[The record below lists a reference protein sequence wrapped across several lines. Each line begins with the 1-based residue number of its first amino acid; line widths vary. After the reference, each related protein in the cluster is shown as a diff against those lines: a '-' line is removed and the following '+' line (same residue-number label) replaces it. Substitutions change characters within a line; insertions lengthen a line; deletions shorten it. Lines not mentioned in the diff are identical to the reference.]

1 MPARGTQSTGQF
13 DVATLGSGPDLHGIM
28 EARRR
33 ASNRST
39 ELSATIACKPLQAV
53 PRRDPQVLDIPI
65 TAPRRAASASD
76 HHAILYKMYHQDM
89 TSVTLSDFRSRQADL
104 IAAAQREPVEITS
117 RGAGRRAVVVSP
129 EFYDRALQALEDQAD
144 IRAAA
149 AAREETERVSHEDL
163 VAELGL

>member
-1 MPARGTQSTGQF
+1 MPARGTQSTGQV
-13 DVATLGSGPDLHGIM
+13 DVATLGPGPDLHGIM
-28 EARRR
+28 EARRL
-33 ASNRST
+33 ASERPT
-39 ELSATIACKPLQAV
+39 ELSATIACKPLLTV
-53 PRRDPQVLDIPI
+53 PGGILRSSIILI
-65 TAPRRAASASD
+65 TAPRRAAPTSD